1 MSSRN
6 ARSSHRIETI
16 QTIDGALSRCRR
28 ACLSSSGLSTAQRR
42 AIMRADGRSVGLQ
55 RNG

>member
-28 ACLSSSGLSTAQRR
+28 ACVSSSGLSTAQRR
-42 AIMRADGRSVGLQ
+42 AIMRADGRSVGL
-55 RNG
+55 